1 MALFFLLTLYIQY
14 YIIYIKKEK
23 TLIVAVLHHVL
34 EDYLIMH
41 MAILGDMYDKEVV
54 PMSIW
59 IISDSH

>member
-1 MALFFLLTLYIQY
+1 MRRSTYQE
-14 YIIYIKKEK
+14 KEK

-34 EDYLIMH
+34 EDYLIMR